1 MSLQEDIAA
10 ARTSLPSEQ
19 LQARF
24 DEMIPTIKSHDD
36 LAEVVDRLTVTDIPD
51 TPRDIAGRVE
61 VSSDQLL
68 IKLREAVCPPGKKG
82 TWLRHLSDKQ
92 LLESYHRLRMG
103 QGIYAV
109 VRVCQH
115 EWGVMRTSSTKSM
128 ARGMRSYRDKTVGI
142 LHVAPAIETRAGVTR
157 SDRRD
162 AAELLGMRGKRIV
175 SKLDG
180 LGRLMWLIEV
190 QTDRVAVL
198 CEREQEALP
207 FKITGKEVMT
217 LGKLLGDYM
226 KLQMDLGLLET
237 KPHEFN
243 LNIKH
248 KFAGLLQHSV
258 QADGEV
264 MAQAAGKYIELA
276 EQEALTFELGED
288 GAYKLKEGVSDA
300 CGLEDESSPGG
311 EGAAPEHDSGEGV
324 RPVSEGDED
333 AGAGDSGSAG
343 DEPGGA
349 GRGKAPG
356 SERLPE

>member
-10 ARTSLPSEQ
+10 ARASLPSEQ

-24 DEMIPTIKSHDD
+24 DEMRPTIKNHDH
-36 LAEVVDRLTVTDIPD
+36 LAEVIDRLTVADVPD

-61 VSSDQLL
+61 VSSEQLL

-103 QGIYAV
+103 QGVYAV
-109 VRVCQH
+109 VRVAQH

-128 ARGMRSYRDKTVGI
+128 ARGMRAFRDKTVGV
-142 LHVAPAIETRAGVTR
+142 LHVAPTIDTRAGATR
-157 SDRRD
+157 SERRD
-162 AAELLGMRGKRIV
+162 AAELLGMRGKRIIE
-175 SKLDG
+175 KLDG
-180 LGRLMWLIEV
+180 LGRLCWLIEV
-190 QTDRVAVL
+190 QTDRVAIL
-198 CEREQEALP
+198 AEREQTTLP
-207 FKITGKEVMT
+207 FKITGKEVLT

-258 QADGEV
+258 KEDGEI

-276 EQEALTFELGED
+276 EQEALTFELDED
-288 GAYKLKEGVSDA
+288 GAYKLKEGASDA
-300 CGLEDESSPGG
+300 CGLEGESSPGG
-311 EGAAPEHDSGEGV
+311 EGAAPEHDSGEEV

-333 AGAGDSGSAG
+333 AGAGDSSSASG
-343 DEPGGA
+343 EHGGA
-349 GRGKAPG
+349 GSGQAPG